1 MAALPTTLRLL
12 LAVVSSMTVAA
23 VAPASAAAAPT
34 PTPSPSSP
42 VSACPAPPADVQPGA
57 GAEPLRQPQVAWC
70 LPWARWQ
77 QGDGWTTVCSAAAST
92 VEQEHCDAVA
102 MTVQSPPP
110 DGTPSVLDERLPAA
124 GEQPVRCERL
134 DAKAAQDVPNASRWT
149 AKAERCRALRSVL
162 VAWSSLKASSECE
175 PLDVSCKVGAQVKE
189 AARTGFEGLADI
201 AVAGFAWALGKLAE
215 LVFTQSSA
223 VPDEPFY
230 GVYND
235 ISGVLIVMVL
245 IVFVI
250 STAINGLRVSG
261 PGPLSS
267 LGGLVRA
274 MFGIAFAGG
283 IAYLLMAA
291 WDEATLALIARNQ
304 QRDWQPSMWV
314 DALNALTADA
324 GTVLLAFVVA
334 VVGVFGLVLVFVM
347 LLFRSLLAAGAAL
360 FGAMAMTG
368 QIMTE
373 TRAWGRKWFWT
384 CNALAASKFFIA
396 ALWIYGTRTTYESDN
411 VVNVLR
417 GLFIIVLMVLAPWIL
432 LRLTSMWDGYLAD
445 VDARGFLTSAAG
457 AVGLDAASRRLTDP
471 SNDGGEMDAASLM
484 QGNADTIPTSP
495 TSPTGPAS
503 ALAGLP
509 DEVEALHGRGD
520 SDQVGQPA
528 NAAGEQAA
536 GGENADEAA
545 GVQRD
550 SRTAQGDVTRGQLTL
565 PGDATGEQGA
575 LPVTLQDAHDQTP
588 ASAGSGNGA
597 PGSSGVGG
605 GAAVPSGPSAGS
617 PSLGGSPLPQLADD
631 SDTAGRATGAAASQD
646 ETSVSAGSD
655 AGEPVGSAPL
665 PVGGGLDVSGGAS
678 GSSGVGAASLSSGG
692 SPLPP
697 ENDGDGAGGAAAGR
711 SGGQGAAAGGAAEI
725 PIVPA

>member
-1 MAALPTTLRLL
+1 M
-12 LAVVSSMTVAA
+12 
-23 VAPASAAAAPT
+23 
-34 PTPSPSSP
+34 
-42 VSACPAPPADVQPGA
+42 
-57 GAEPLRQPQVAWC
+57 
-70 LPWARWQ
+70 
-77 QGDGWTTVCSAAAST
+77 CSAAAST
-92 VEQEHCDAVA
+92 IEQEHCDAVA
-102 MTVQSPPP
+102 VTVQSPPP
-110 DGTPSVLDERLPAA
+110 DGTPSVLDERLPTV

-162 VAWSSLKASSECE
+162 VASSSLKASSECG

-215 LVFTQSSA
+215 VVFTQSST
-223 VPDEPFY
+223 VVDEPFY

-304 QRDWQPSMWV
+304 QREWQPSMWV
-314 DALNALTADA
+314 DALNALTADT

-334 VVGVFGLVLVFVM
+334 VVGVFGLVVVFVM
-347 LLFRSLLAAGAAL
+347 LVFRSLLAAGAAL

-368 QIMTE
+368 QVMTE

-457 AVGLDAASRRLTDP
+457 AVGLDAASRRLADP
-471 SNDGGEMDAASLM
+471 SDGGGDLDAASLM
-484 QGNADTIPTSP
+484 QGNADAIPTIPA
-495 TSPTGPAS
+495 SPTGPAG

-509 DEVEALHGRGD
+509 DEVEALRGRGD
-520 SDQVGQPA
+520 SDQFGQPA
-528 NAAGEQAA
+528 SSTGGEQDA

-550 SRTAQGDVTRGQLTL
+550 FRTAQGDVTRGQLTM

-575 LPVTLQDAHDQTP
+575 LPVTPQEAQKQAS
-588 ASAGSGNGA
+588 ASAGSGDDA
-597 PGSSGVGG
+597 PGSTGVGG
-605 GAAVPSGPSAGS
+605 GAAAPSGPSAGS
-617 PSLGGSPLPQLADD
+617 PSLSGSPLSQPADD
-631 SDTAGRATGAAASQD
+631 SETLGRANGEAASQD
-646 ETSVSAGSD
+646 QAITSGGSGAGVP
-655 AGEPVGSAPL
+655 AGSAPL
-665 PVGGGLDVSGGAS
+665 SSPGGAGVGGGASAPPGVSAGPP
-678 GSSGVGAASLSSGG
+678 SSGG
-692 SPLPP
+692 DPLPP
-697 ENDGDGAGGAAAGR
+697 EDEGRASGGAAGR
-711 SGGQGAAAGGAAEI
+711 SGGQGVAAGGAAEV
-725 PIVPA
+725 PIVPV